1 MRIEKTYDKDRRCVI
16 TCAGPLTAM
25 SVKNAWLDIFP
36 YLRAYDMLVLDLKSL
51 DDIDTAGI
59 QLLAV
64 LKKNAHLTRTKVK
77 FINHSAPALKLIEMY
92 GVTGLFRDKI
102 VLQKGPEAGSRFR
115 YGVAPQEF

>member
-1 MRIEKTYDKDRRCVI
+1 MRIEKTYDKERRCVI
-16 TCAGPLTAM
+16 ACAGPLTAA
-25 SVKNAWLDIFP
+25 SVKDAWLDIFP
-36 YLRAYDMLVLDLKSL
+36 YLRAYDMLVLDLKLL

-64 LKKNAHLTRTKVK
+64 LKKNAHLTRTKIK
-77 FINHSAPALKLIEMY
+77 FINHSAAVLKLIEIY

-102 VLQKGPEAGSRFR
+102 LLQKGPETTGRFR